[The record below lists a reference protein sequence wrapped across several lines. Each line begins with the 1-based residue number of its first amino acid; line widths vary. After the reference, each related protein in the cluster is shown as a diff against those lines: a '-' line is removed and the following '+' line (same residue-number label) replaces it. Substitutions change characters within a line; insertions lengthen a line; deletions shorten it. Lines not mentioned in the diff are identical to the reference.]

1 MNARQENNM
10 STQAEID
17 NAIATLNEAMQA
29 MRDYGLIID
38 EDDEHEE

>member
-1 MNARQENNM
+1 M

-17 NAIATLNEAMQA
+17 KAIATLNEAMQA

-38 EDDEHEE
+38 GEDDE

>member
-17 NAIATLNEAMQA
+17 KAVIALNEAIQA
-29 MRDYGLIID
+29 MKDYGLIID
-38 EDDEHEE
+38 GEDDE

>member
-1 MNARQENNM
+1 M

-17 NAIATLNEAMQA
+17 NAIATLQEAMQA

-38 EDDEHEE
+38 GEDDE

>member
-1 MNARQENNM
+1 MTAQRQENKM

-17 NAIATLNEAMQA
+17 KAIATLNEAMQA

-38 EDDEHEE
+38 GEDDE